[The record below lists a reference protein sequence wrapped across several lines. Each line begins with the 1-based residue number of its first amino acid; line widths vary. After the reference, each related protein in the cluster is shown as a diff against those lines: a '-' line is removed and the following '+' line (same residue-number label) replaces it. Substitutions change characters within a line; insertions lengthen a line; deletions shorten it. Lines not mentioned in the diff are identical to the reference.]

1 MAQNPDDI
9 NVDIWI
15 SFLVETTLLFKQ
27 MGSAISMAFADIP
40 VKIEAIRKSKDI
52 FQRETGKE
60 RVTIQEII
68 EWELQQKLEK
78 INGDNNRKELKGK
91 QLGSN
96 DFRLTYTSTAR
107 NVGKTRW
114 VLEFFSIMMGR
125 LYEDREAKLSAV
137 ALEAYN
143 KVLGPYSSWVIRQ
156 GAYIAI
162 QTVPSRESF
171 LKDTKTDYSQIK

>member
-1 MAQNPDDI
+1 MGKFPSWNNFTLQIVEFSYIYGFRWYSCEDWSDKKKQGCILEGNRKGESYYSRANWMAIIAKN
-9 NVDIWI
+9 W
-15 SFLVETTLLFKQ
+15 
-27 MGSAISMAFADIP
+27 
-40 VKIEAIRKSKDI
+40 KIE
-52 FQRETGKE
+52 
-60 RVTIQEII
+60 
-68 EWELQQKLEK
+68 W
-78 INGDNNRKELKGK
+78 DNNRKELKGK
-91 QLGSN
+91 QLDSN
-96 DFRLTYTSTAR
+96 DFRLTYISTAR